1 MTIIIDPGLIMMYAG
16 VALMIVVAA
25 IMWWLDL

>member
-1 MTIIIDPGLIMMYAG
+1 MTIIIDPGLIMMYTG